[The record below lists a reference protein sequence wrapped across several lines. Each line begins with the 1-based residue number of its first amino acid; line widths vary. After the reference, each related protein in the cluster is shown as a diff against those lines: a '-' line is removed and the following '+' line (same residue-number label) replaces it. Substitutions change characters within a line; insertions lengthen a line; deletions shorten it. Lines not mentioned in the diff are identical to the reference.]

1 MAAPDPSL
9 AYTNPHAETNTD
21 GRRDRVLPWPQI
33 SSFRIRTATDSIVP
47 HGGSKLP
54 DSDVT
59 GSMSLCT
66 NPSREEQLHLPPIS
80 PQSTPSCRPFKAT
93 MTTRKSREV
102 EDESPRHTLKAN
114 SAS

>member
-1 MAAPDPSL
+1 MAAPDYLARKTLATKNCQISTQDCRLTDHKASPSL

-80 PQSTPSCRPFKAT
+80 PQS
-93 MTTRKSREV
+93 
-102 EDESPRHTLKAN
+102 
-114 SAS
+114 